1 MDPTGFLQVPQRHH
15 DAPPACPDRRRL
27 PAGPTPRRRG
37 SGQPRSPP
45 GRRGA
50 GRRSLGLLAG
60 CGGDKGGSSQPLAG
74 DATALT
80 TPSHE
85 NHLLGEDKSATAGD
99 STGAGVNAYLWRGA
113 IDTLSFMPFAS
124 AEPEGGIIITD
135 WYSPPTTTGERF
147 KANAYILGK
156 LLRSDAIRV
165 SIFRQVRQDGQWVDA
180 PIASNTA
187 ADITAKILSRARQLR
202 ADAGAG

>member
-1 MDPTGFLQVPQRHH
+1 MIHRSAVPT
-15 DAPPACPDRRRL
+15 AAA
-27 PAGPTPRRRG
+27 PAG
-37 SGQPRSPP
+37 
-45 GRRGA
+45 GRVVLRLAAAAVLATG
-50 GRRSLGLLAG
+50 LGG
-60 CGGDKGGSSQPLAG
+60 CGQGHGGSSQPLAG

-80 TPSHE
+80 TPTRE
-85 NHLLGEDKSATAGD
+85 NHLLGEDRGPAGGD
-99 STGAGVNAYLWRGA
+99 EAGAGVNAYLWRGA

-180 PIASNTA
+180 PVASNTA
-187 ADITAKILSRARQLR
+187 ADITAKILTRARQLR
-202 ADAGAG
+202 ADSSAG

>member
-1 MDPTGFLQVPQRHH
+1 MAL
-15 DAPPACPDRRRL
+15 AAAL
-27 PAGPTPRRRG
+27 
-37 SGQPRSPP
+37 
-45 GRRGA
+45 GA
-50 GRRSLGLLAG
+50 LGG
-60 CGGDKGGSSQPLAG
+60 CGHDNGGSSQPLAG

-156 LLRSDAIRV
+156 PAALGRDPRLDLPPGAAGRAVGGRAGGLQHVRRHHREDPEPRPPAARRCRPRLR
-165 SIFRQVRQDGQWVDA
+165 
-180 PIASNTA
+180 P
-187 ADITAKILSRARQLR
+187 LR
-202 ADAGAG
+202 R

>member
-1 MDPTGFLQVPQRHH
+1 MTHR
-15 DAPPACPDRRRL
+15 PPAPIAAALQRTPTCESARPGLRPGLRRTGVAVAL
-27 PAGPTPRRRG
+27 A
-37 SGQPRSPP
+37 
-45 GRRGA
+45 A
-50 GRRSLGLLAG
+50 SLGLLAG

-99 STGAGVNAYLWRGA
+99 SAGAGVNAYLWRGA

-180 PIASNTA
+180 PIASNTS

-202 ADAGAG
+202 ADAGPG

>member
-1 MDPTGFLQVPQRHH
+1 MTHRPPVQPAEARGLISGMVPGL
-15 DAPPACPDRRRL
+15 AP
-27 PAGPTPRRRG
+27 
-37 SGQPRSPP
+37 
-45 GRRGA
+45 GA
-50 GRRSLGLLAG
+50 VPLRAATVLALAVGLGALAG

-74 DATALT
+74 DATALA

-85 NHLLGEDKSATAGD
+85 NHLLGEDRSAAANGTDEA
-99 STGAGVNAYLWRGA
+99 GAGVNAYLWRGA

-135 WYSPPTTTGERF
+135 WYSPPTTSGERF
-147 KANAYILGK
+147 KANAYVLGR

-165 SIFRQVRQDGQWVDA
+165 SIFRQVLQGGQWVDA
-180 PIASNTA
+180 PVASNTA
-187 ADITAKILSRARQLR
+187 ADITAKILTRARQLR